1 MLNRMLLSSVRIRSM
16 LNNTSSLVWW
26 WHNKRLRVVLI
37 DLPQPLPM
45 ALVLR
50 SLVAPLRCQLS
61 YTDAKVVTIFVIHN
75 SRVMI

>member
-1 MLNRMLLSSVRIRSM
+1 MLNRMLLFSVRIRSM
-16 LNNTSSLVWW
+16 LNNSPSLVWW

-61 YTDAKVVTIFVIHN
+61 YTDAKVVTIFVIHK
-75 SRVMI
+75 SIVMI

>member
-1 MLNRMLLSSVRIRSM
+1 MLNIMLLFSVRIRSM

-50 SLVAPLRCQLS
+50 SQVAPLRCLLS
-61 YTDAKVVTIFVIHN
+61 YTDAKVVTIFVIHK